1 MKPLRLQIVGLNSF
15 REKQEIDFTQLCET
29 GVFGIFGQTGSGKS
43 TILDAIT
50 LALYGTVERA
60 ANNTQGILNHAED
73 VLSVKYTFTLGLGA
87 ERTTYRVERSYRRS
101 GERTVKAAVCRLVEI
116 SAGSEKVLASKA
128 EEVTQNI
135 EELLGL
141 TAEDFTRA
149 VVLPQG
155 KFAEF
160 LTIKPKDRRQM
171 LERLFALE
179 AYGKELT
186 AKLSERLDNTKFTL
200 NGVEQRQQGLG
211 DASAERVEEAEK
223 EFNRASTA
231 VALVGQELE
240 TRKQQFETDKEVWN
254 LQLELDQIREREKE
268 LKTREQATLLLSE
281 RLELAE
287 RAELI
292 RPVIEELNQAQTRL
306 QEALTKAEGAEGK
319 LESARRGQEDA
330 EIKWSKAF
338 RKKTENEPLLQ
349 RRLEQVEQA
358 KGLVQEIQERSAKL
372 IQLREDYKKMGKVK
386 EGLEQEIHSVIEE
399 KARTQ
404 STETEFKQRLREI
417 VIEPSRRTQVHAA
430 AKALDAYEMID
441 GQTGTLQQDLSANEE
456 GLALLQSQLGEAEKY
471 AGRCEVL
478 VEDLKGQ
485 LSDFQQN
492 PPAIEES
499 LGERAQET
507 ERFRALL
514 ANIERA
520 EIELAE
526 AKERIK
532 RSEEES
538 QGAHTEVARL
548 EAESEVIFQS
558 LQAAALARAEKAGI
572 HKELEQNNLA
582 AILRQGL
589 IEGESCPVCG
599 SSHHPNPVE
608 HIDDEALAR
617 AKAELEQVEQELQA
631 LEGQRTAVS
640 TQLAVA
646 QAGLKG
652 KADNLGR
659 FALEADGK
667 LKQVKDYRDS
677 LNETD
682 RTRAVAEL
690 KGKLALEESDL
701 AATRLAWN
709 AWKEEQEQKVR
720 RLDALQGDLT
730 AAVAKAAQ
738 ARTQVASITGVG
750 QEIRTRL
757 EKLLAERTRKQKDL
771 DAVRGDIPVPDILLL
786 QERYAAW
793 DRETAEIGQN
803 LIKLE
808 RELKVLEQKRED
820 LLQKKNGCEL
830 TLQDLMTAGREAA
843 QAVSE
848 LQAKLEGMIGK
859 QDAEELLES
868 IGKELQDLQSAEKLT
883 KEALEQAQK
892 ALVQA
897 QQEQAV
903 LAKEREL
910 KQEALDAAQSRLA
923 QGLKDAQ
930 FLTVAAAQSALCD
943 VSEREK
949 MKAEIK
955 AYQQELVSAQDRR
968 SQVEEKL
975 KGRTLAPE
983 VWVAWPVRLKQAE
996 QEHAN
1001 AVESRG
1007 AAHTN
1012 LSRLKEQHG
1021 EWLKLEADRL
1031 ALTHKYNLLK
1041 KLQAVFKGN
1050 SFVEFVAEEQ
1060 LMTVALDA
1068 SERLGQLTNHRYA
1081 LEVDSE
1087 GGFIMRDDANGG
1099 AHRPV
1104 SSLSGGETFLTSLA
1118 LALALSTQIQLRG
1131 EVPLEFFFL
1140 DEGFGTLDPSL
1151 LEVVMNTLEKLR
1163 LQNLT
1168 IGIISHV
1175 PELKNRLARR
1185 LIVTSAE
1192 PGGAGSKV
1200 KLELA

>member
-73 VLSVKYTFTLGLGA
+73 VLSVQYTFTLGVGTT
-87 ERTTYRVERSYRRS
+87 RTTYRVERSYRRS
-101 GERTVKAAVCRLVEI
+101 GERTVKAVACRLVEV
-116 SAGSEKVLASKA
+116 SNGSEKVLASKA
-128 EEVTQNI
+128 EEVTQKI

-186 AKLSERLDNTKFTL
+186 AKLSERLDNTKFAL

-223 EFNRASTA
+223 ELIRASTA
-231 VALVGQELE
+231 VASAGQELE
-240 TRKQQFETDKEVWN
+240 SRKQQYEADKEIWN
-254 LQLELDQIREREKE
+254 LQVELNQIREKERE
-268 LKTREQATLLLSE
+268 LKAREHATLLLSE

-292 RPVIEELNQAQTRL
+292 RPVIEELDQAQIRL
-306 QEALTKAEGAEGK
+306 QEALTKAEGATGK
-319 LESARRGQEDA
+319 LESARREQEDA
-330 EIKWSKAF
+330 EMKRSEASSKK
-338 RKKTENEPLLQ
+338 RENEPLLL
-349 RRLEQVEQA
+349 RRLEQLEQA
-358 KGLVQEIQERSAKL
+358 KGLAQEIKERSAKL
-372 IQLREDYKKMGKVK
+372 LQLREEYKNIAQVK
-386 EGLEQEIHSVIEE
+386 EGLEQEINLVIEE

-404 STETEFKQRLREI
+404 STETGFKQRLREI
-417 VIEPSRRTQVHAA
+417 VIEPSRRTQVQAA
-430 AKALDAYEMID
+430 AKALAAYEMID
-441 GQTGTLQQDLSANEE
+441 GQTGTLQQDLSTNAE
-456 GLALLQSQLGEAEKY
+456 GLALLQSQLGEAEKD
-471 AGRCEVL
+471 AGRCEIL

-492 PPAIEES
+492 PLANEES

-526 AKERIK
+526 AEEKIK

-538 QGAHTEVARL
+538 QEAQTEVARL

-558 LQAAALARAEKAGI
+558 LQVVALVREEKAGI
-572 HKELEQNNLA
+572 IKELEQNNLA
-582 AILRQGL
+582 AILREGL

-599 SSHHPNPVE
+599 SLHHPNPVG
-608 HIDDEALAR
+608 HFDDEALAR
-617 AKAELEQVEQELQA
+617 AKAELEQAEQELQA

-682 RTRAVAEL
+682 RTRTVKEL
-690 KGKLALEESDL
+690 KGKLALEESDI

-709 AWKEEQEQKVR
+709 AWKGEMEQKVR
-720 RLDALQGDLT
+720 QLDTLQGDLT
-730 AAVAKAAQ
+730 IAVAKAAQ
-738 ARTQVASITGVG
+738 ARTQVAAAAGVR
-750 QEIRTRL
+750 QEIQSRL
-757 EKLLAERTRKQKDL
+757 QKLLAERTRKQNDL

-786 QERYAAW
+786 QERYTDW

-808 RELKVLEQKRED
+808 RELKVLEQKREVF
-820 LLQKKNGCEL
+820 LQKKNGCEL
-830 TLQDLMTAGREAA
+830 TLQDLTTAGREAA

-848 LQAKLEGMIGK
+848 LQTKLEGIIGK
-859 QDAEELLES
+859 QDAEELIES
-868 IGKELQDLQSAEKLT
+868 VKKELQDLQNAEILT
-883 KEALEQAQK
+883 KEAFEQAQQT
-892 ALVQA
+892 LVQA

-943 VSEREK
+943 GSEREK

-955 AYQQELVSAQDRR
+955 SYQQELVSVLDRR
-968 SQVEEKL
+968 SQVEGKL
-975 KGRTLAPE
+975 QGRTLAPE

-996 QEHAN
+996 QEHAD

-1021 EWLKLEADRL
+1021 EWLKLEAERL

-1041 KLQAVFKGN
+1041 KLQAVLKGN
-1050 SFVEFVAEEQ
+1050 SFVEFIAEEQ

-1104 SSLSGGETFLTSLA
+1104 STLSGGETFLTSLA

-1140 DEGFGTLDPSL
+1140 DEGFGTLDPNL
-1151 LEVVMNTLEKLR
+1151 LEVVMNTLEKLH